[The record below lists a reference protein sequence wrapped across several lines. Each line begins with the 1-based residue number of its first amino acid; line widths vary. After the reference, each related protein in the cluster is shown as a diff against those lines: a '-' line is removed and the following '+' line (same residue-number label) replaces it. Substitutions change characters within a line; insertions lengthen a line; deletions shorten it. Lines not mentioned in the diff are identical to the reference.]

1 MPDSGHSILSSN
13 RREARV
19 DVDFERSGGALV
31 ARLRGRYLDARSAD
45 KLTAAIGERL
55 AAGEM
60 RVALDMSSVSFL
72 DSSGLGTLVRLL
84 GQATAAGR
92 LVLFGCREQVLGL
105 LRQSRLERVLLC
117 YPDEAAALAALAA
130 E

>member
-1 MPDSGHSILSSN
+1 M
-13 RREARV
+13 
-19 DVDFERSGGALV
+19 DVDFERTGGALL

-45 KLTAAIGERL
+45 KVTVAVGARL

-60 RVALDMSSVSFL
+60 RIGLDMSSVSFL

-84 GQATAAGR
+84 GQAPAAGR
-92 LVLFGCREQVLGL
+92 LVLFGCREQVVALV
-105 LRQSRLERVLLC
+105 RQSRLERVLLC